1 MYCVLFLATPMLEVQ
16 CFRHLSVGPDHLWQ
30 AAELQKQLSAQLQRV
45 SARQLAGVQL
55 GGKKL
60 KPYGYL
66 LLSAT
71 MPLCYVPCYILCIH
85 LQVAGPLS
93 GEHEKSIEVLFTLA
107 LTDMLHLTDQFR
119 YSEVVKL
126 ELQLQDQLPTIKAL
140 TLKEH
145 VEVLGRIQRFK
156 IRILLV
162 GLTAI
167 VLKTRMPLR
176 GSDMFRRFNPRW
188 VVIVVWKLVA
198 SASTEHLWTN
208 HNKPHG
214 LHQFWGFW
222 MPSLES
228 TLGPPLA
235 AVVLLC
241 SLRFLPPAATHV
253 TRCGVGRGEDCIQ
266 DD

>member
-1 MYCVLFLATPMLEVQ
+1 MNSFDLFWIILTMWCTVCSMLEVQ
-16 CFRHLSVGPDHLWQ
+16 CFRHLFVGPDHLWQ
-30 AAELQKQLSAQLQRV
+30 AAELQKQLSAQLQQV

-66 LLSAT
+66 LLSAAICYYAT
-71 MPLCYVPCYILCIH
+71 MLCPMLYPLYSLASRWSFI
-85 LQVAGPLS
+85 GR
-93 GEHEKSIEVLFTLA
+93 EHEKSIEVLFTLA

-140 TLKEH
+140 TLREH

-167 VLKTRMPLR
+167 VLNISTRMPLR
-176 GSDMFRRFNPRW
+176 GSD
-188 VVIVVWKLVA
+188 
-198 SASTEHLWTN
+198 
-208 HNKPHG
+208 G
-214 LHQFWGFW
+214 L
-222 MPSLES
+222 
-228 TLGPPLA
+228 
-235 AVVLLC
+235 
-241 SLRFLPPAATHV
+241 
-253 TRCGVGRGEDCIQ
+253 IQ
-266 DD
+266 DGL